1 VSRERILIT
10 RANPGAMRTA
20 RLLANKGLMPI
31 VEPLFVLEPI
41 AEADLPDNFDALA
54 FTSAN
59 GVRMAAGLTQQR
71 DLPVFCVGT
80 STAEIAKASGFSEVY
95 SADGDVAA
103 LERLILKELPA
114 GAIVVHAANEEAIG
128 DLASHLKAGGLEA
141 VHVPLYRGAAVE
153 APGPILTQHLSGDS
167 WLDAA
172 LIHSPRAARI
182 LASFLEETPG
192 HAPLPIAAISAA
204 AAAPLRD
211 HVAMI
216 EISAK
221 PDEPALLAA
230 LGRLLAQLD

>member
-1 VSRERILIT
+1 LSRERILIT

-31 VEPLFVLEPI
+31 VEPLFVLEPVP
-41 AEADLPDNFDALA
+41 EADLPENFDALA

-71 DLPVFCVGT
+71 DLPVFCVGA
-80 STAEIAKASGFSEVY
+80 STAEVARAAGFSEVY
-95 SADGDVAA
+95 SADGDVTA
-103 LERLILKELPA
+103 LERLIRAELPA

-128 DLASHLKAGGLEA
+128 DLAGHLQAAGLEA
-141 VHVPLYRGAAVE
+141 VHVPLYRGASVE

-182 LASFLEETPG
+182 LAAFLEETPG

-204 AAAPLRD
+204 AAGPLRD
-211 HVAMI
+211 HARMI
-216 EISAK
+216 EIAET
-221 PDEPALLAA
+221 PDETALLAA
-230 LGRLLAQLD
+230 LARLLAEID